1 MIFKDRRILYRDD
14 LRNLCIKKQWYTRGD
29 CAEYENM
36 LSMTGDG
43 KKHITTS
50 DIVAIAEDIMAHT
63 DEPERSI
70 ESYCFE
76 IAKISCT
83 FFEPENDSLIR
94 GSK

>member
-1 MIFKDRRILYRDD
+1 MIFKERRILYRDD

-50 DIVAIAEDIMAHT
+50 DIVAKIGRASCR
-63 DEPERSI
+63 ERV
-70 ESYCFE
+70 
-76 IAKISCT
+76 
-83 FFEPENDSLIR
+83 
-94 GSK
+94 